1 MENDVKIQHRVI
13 DKIEEK
19 RQKGQIVHFLT
30 GSGIQDN
37 YFYNYLEG
45 VLNLADSLK
54 TYYLRKENEKNSEKY
69 DFLIHCSYAAEAVS
83 YYKKNLDGEIEQID
97 FKDLKAPKRRGGF
110 ANAKGNRTDN
120 KLQEEA
126 QKEAE
131 DATKGHD
138 VALVTGRIGELLKEG
153 KKIVL
158 LLEGLEWISK
168 MYDAQ
173 QDLRWIGILTK
184 WAKEN
189 NLLVVAT
196 INDFESIKKYGFE
209 QEETFIGNPSDLE
222 IRYTYLRYLLR
233 KTNDNYHLNLKVLQD
248 VTQALSG
255 GKKSLVDC
263 MRILSAVLAKNKV
276 SLELSDFDD
285 SISKN
290 IAEEVKWTDV
300 RLDSQTK
307 ASIKASVDK
316 FMKSPKEAR
325 KGLILTGP
333 PGTGKTMIVKAL
345 ANEGKRCYFMAP
357 TLGDLKGEYV
367 GQSSGK
373 IKRIFAEAR
382 ANQPT
387 ILFIDEADT
396 VFPSRNMGSQGDSFG
411 LDMVNQFLQEIDGA
425 TTGEQKIFT
434 IAATNRVD
442 VVDSAIRSRLSE
454 VITIGLP
461 DKEMR
466 RLIFED
472 NIRRLIFK
480 DKLEFSIK
488 GKCYEEYMLE
498 KSEKMS
504 GRDITNFVK
513 KLQENAKSIDLGKD
527 DASDYKLIAECF
539 GEKEQE
545 AFEEIQRTGLIE
557 CKAPGEIKNR
567 FSDVIGYDDIKTKI
581 KRKAEYISYNE
592 DEKLRFENFGLEIS
606 KGTLLYG
613 PPGNAKSMLAEA
625 VAGEFGF
632 YFFKVVSKNF
642 VSLYANDTIKK
653 LADIFSR
660 TIQFSKIMSEPK
672 GKGKGKGIVLFFDEF
687 DSLVGSLL
695 SQDIRGSL
703 LNFLSDQG
711 GLRNKDSKIL
721 FMAATNYYETIDEA
735 VKRKGRIDEHIFM
748 DNPTEENGKS
758 MLDNLFKKDKHI
770 KQPVANKVL
779 TGLYAKLLEISRR
792 QIKEAIKIYDN
803 TGDAGLKKVWEQKLA
818 NTRPSGSDLR
828 NAYQELKNIAYYMD
842 GKIEN
847 NQLIIDED
855 VLRAYSPETRNS

>member
-83 YYKKNLDGEIEQID
+83 YYKKNLDGEIDQID

-110 ANAKGNRTDN
+110 ANAKVNRTDN

-131 DATKGHD
+131 DVTKGHD

-196 INDFESIKKYGFE
+196 IKDFESIKKYGFE
-209 QEETFIGNPSDLE
+209 QEETFIGNPSELE

-233 KTNDNYHLNLKVLQD
+233 KTNNNYSLDLKVLQD
-248 VTQALSG
+248 VTQALSA

-276 SLELSDFDD
+276 SLVFEDFKD
-285 SISKN
+285 SINKN
-290 IAEEVKWTDV
+290 IPEEVKLADV
-300 RLDSQTK
+300 RLDSKTK
-307 ASIKASVDK
+307 ESIKASVDK
-316 FMKSPKEAR
+316 FMDSPKEAR
-325 KGLILTGP
+325 KGFILTGP

-345 ANEGKRCYFMAP
+345 ANEEKCYFMAP

-472 NIRRLIFK
+472 NLG
-480 DKLEFSIK
+480 FSIK

-498 KSEKMS
+498 KSEKMA

-513 KLQENAKSIDLGKD
+513 KLKEKAKLVSIELGKD
-527 DASDYKLIAECF
+527 DAIDNELIEECF
-539 GEKEQE
+539 GKKERE

-557 CKAPGEIKNR
+557 CKTPGEIRNR

-581 KRKAEYISYNE
+581 RRKAEYISYNE

-687 DSLVGSLL
+687 DSLAGSLL

-703 LNFLSDQG
+703 LDFLSDQG

-721 FMAATNYYETIDEA
+721 FMAATNYYKTIDEA

-748 DNPTEENGKS
+748 DNPTEENGKF
-758 MLDNLFKKDKHI
+758 MLDNLFKTDKHI

-779 TGLYAKLLEISRR
+779 TGLYAKLLDFSRR
-792 QIKEAIKIYDN
+792 QIKEAIKIYEN
-803 TGDAGLKKVWEQKLA
+803 TGDAGLRKVWEQKLA

-828 NAYQELKNIAYYMD
+828 NAYQELKNIAFYMD

>member
-83 YYKKNLDGEIEQID
+83 YYKKNLDGEIDQID

-196 INDFESIKKYGFE
+196 IKDFESIKKYGFE
-209 QEETFIGNPSDLE
+209 QEETFIGNPSALE

-233 KTNDNYHLNLKVLQD
+233 KTNDNYHLDLKVLQD
-248 VTQALSG
+248 VTQALSA

-276 SLELSDFDD
+276 SLVFEDFKD
-285 SISKN
+285 SINKN
-290 IAEEVKWTDV
+290 IPEEVKLSDV
-300 RLDSQTK
+300 RLDYKTK
-307 ASIKASVDK
+307 ESIKASVDK
-316 FMKSPKEAR
+316 LMDSPKEAR

-345 ANEGKRCYFMAP
+345 ANEEKCYFMAP
-357 TLGDLKGEYV
+357 TLGDLKGEYI

-472 NIRRLIFK
+472 NLG
-480 DKLEFSIK
+480 FSIK

-513 KLQENAKSIDLGKD
+513 KLKEKAKLVSIELGKD
-527 DASDYKLIAECF
+527 DAIDNELIAECF
-539 GEKEQE
+539 ENKERE

-557 CKAPGEIKNR
+557 CKTPGEIRNR

-660 TIQFSKIMSEPK
+660 TIQFSKIMSEA
-672 GKGKGKGIVLFFDEF
+672 GIVLFFDEF
-687 DSLVGSLL
+687 DSLAGSLL

-703 LNFLSDQG
+703 LDFLSDQG

-758 MLDNLFKKDKHI
+758 MLANLFKKDKHI

-803 TGDAGLKKVWEQKLA
+803 TGDAGLKKGWEQKLA

>member
-1 MENDVKIQHRVI
+1 MENDVKIQHRII

-83 YYKKNLDGEIEQID
+83 YYKKNRNGEIEQID
-97 FKDLKAPKRRGGF
+97 FKDLKAPKRGGAF
-110 ANAKGNRTDN
+110 ANAPKVNRTDN

-168 MYDAQ
+168 MYDAP
-173 QDLRWIGILTK
+173 QDLRWIGILMK

-209 QEETFIGNPSDLE
+209 QEETFIGNPSPSE

-233 KTNDNYHLNLKVLQD
+233 KTNDNYRLDLKVLQD

-263 MRILSAVLAKNKV
+263 MRILSAVLAKNKA
-276 SLELSDFDD
+276 SLKRKDFEN

-290 IAEEVKWTDV
+290 IPEEVKWEDV

-316 FMKSPKEAR
+316 FKDSPKEAR

-488 GKCYEEYMLE
+488 GKCYEEYKLE

-545 AFEEIQRTGLIE
+545 AFDEIQRTGLIE
-557 CKAPGEIKNR
+557 CKTPGEIKNR

-581 KRKAEYISYNE
+581 RRKAEYISYNE

-660 TIQFSKIMSEPK
+660 TIQFSKIMSEE
-672 GKGKGKGIVLFFDEF
+672 KGKGKGIVLFFDEF
-687 DSLVGSLL
+687 DSLAGSLL

-703 LNFLSDQG
+703 LDFLSDQG

-792 QIKEAIKIYDN
+792 QIKEAIKIYEN
-803 TGDAGLKKVWEQKLA
+803 TGDAGLRKVWEQNLA

-828 NAYQELKNIAYYMD
+828 NAYQEMKNIAYYMD

-855 VLRAYSPETRNS
+855 VLRAYSPEIRNS

>member
-83 YYKKNLDGEIEQID
+83 YYKKNLDGEIDQID

-110 ANAKGNRTDN
+110 ANAKVNRTDN

-126 QKEAE
+126 QKEVE

-184 WAKEN
+184 WAKEK

-196 INDFESIKKYGFE
+196 IKDFESIKKYGFE
-209 QEETFIGNPSDLE
+209 QEETFIGNPSELE

-233 KTNDNYHLNLKVLQD
+233 KTNNNYSLDLKVLQD
-248 VTQALSG
+248 VTQALSA

-276 SLELSDFDD
+276 SLVFEDFKD
-285 SISKN
+285 SINKN
-290 IAEEVKWTDV
+290 IPEEVKLADV
-300 RLDSQTK
+300 RLNSKTK
-307 ASIKASVDK
+307 ESIKASVDK
-316 FMKSPKEAR
+316 FMDSPKEAR
-325 KGLILTGP
+325 KGFILTGP

-345 ANEGKRCYFMAP
+345 ANEEKCYFMAP

-396 VFPSRNMGSQGDSFG
+396 VFPSRNMGSQGD
-411 LDMVNQFLQEIDGA
+411 IDGA

-472 NIRRLIFK
+472 NLG
-480 DKLEFSIK
+480 FSIK
-488 GKCYEEYMLE
+488 GKCYEEYMLD
-498 KSEKMS
+498 KSEKMA

-513 KLQENAKSIDLGKD
+513 KLKEKAKLVSIELGKD
-527 DASDYKLIAECF
+527 DAIDNELIAECF
-539 GEKEQE
+539 GKKERE

-557 CKAPGEIKNR
+557 CKTPGEIRNR

-581 KRKAEYISYNE
+581 RRKAEYISYNE

-625 VAGEFGF
+625 VA
-632 YFFKVVSKNF
+632 
-642 VSLYANDTIKK
+642 
-653 LADIFSR
+653 
-660 TIQFSKIMSEPK
+660 
-672 GKGKGKGIVLFFDEF
+672 
-687 DSLVGSLL
+687 
-695 SQDIRGSL
+695 
-703 LNFLSDQG
+703 
-711 GLRNKDSKIL
+711 
-721 FMAATNYYETIDEA
+721 
-735 VKRKGRIDEHIFM
+735 
-748 DNPTEENGKS
+748 
-758 MLDNLFKKDKHI
+758 
-770 KQPVANKVL
+770 
-779 TGLYAKLLEISRR
+779 
-792 QIKEAIKIYDN
+792 
-803 TGDAGLKKVWEQKLA
+803 
-818 NTRPSGSDLR
+818 
-828 NAYQELKNIAYYMD
+828 
-842 GKIEN
+842 
-847 NQLIIDED
+847 
-855 VLRAYSPETRNS
+855 

>member
-83 YYKKNLDGEIEQID
+83 YYKKNLDGEIDQID

-196 INDFESIKKYGFE
+196 IKDFESIKKYGFE
-209 QEETFIGNPSDLE
+209 QEETFIGNPSALE

-233 KTNDNYHLNLKVLQD
+233 KTNDNYHLDLKVLQD
-248 VTQALSG
+248 VTQALSA

-276 SLELSDFDD
+276 SLVFEDFKD

-290 IAEEVKWTDV
+290 IPEEVKLADV

-316 FMKSPKEAR
+316 FMDSPKEAR
-325 KGLILTGP
+325 KGFILTGP

-345 ANEGKRCYFMAP
+345 ANEEKCYFMAP

-625 VAGEFGF
+625 VAGEFDF

-660 TIQFSKIMSEPK
+660 TIQFSKIMSEA
-672 GKGKGKGIVLFFDEF
+672 KGIVLFFDEF
-687 DSLVGSLL
+687 DSLAGSLL

-703 LNFLSDQG
+703 LDFLSDQG

-721 FMAATNYYETIDEA
+721 FMAATNYYKTIDEA

-792 QIKEAIKIYDN
+792 QIKEAIKIYEN

-855 VLRAYSPETRNS
+855 VLRAYSPEIRNS

>member
-1 MENDVKIQHRVI
+1 MENDVKIQHRII

-83 YYKKNLDGEIEQID
+83 YYKKNQNGEIEKID

-110 ANAKGNRTDN
+110 ANAKGSGTNS

-138 VALVTGRIGELLKEG
+138 VALVTGKIGELLKEG

-209 QEETFIGNPSDLE
+209 QEETFIGNPSPSE

-233 KTNDNYHLNLKVLQD
+233 KTNDNYRLNLKVLQD
-248 VTQALSG
+248 VTQALSV

-263 MRILSAVLAKNKV
+263 MRILSAVLAKNKA
-276 SLELSDFDD
+276 SLVLEDFKN

-290 IAEEVKWTDV
+290 IAEEVKLADV

-316 FMKSPKEAR
+316 LKDSPKEAR

-345 ANEGKRCYFMAP
+345 ANEENCYFMAP

-425 TTGEQKIFT
+425 TTGEQQIFT

-472 NIRRLIFK
+472 NLG
-480 DKLEFSIK
+480 FSIK

-513 KLQENAKSIDLGKD
+513 KLKEKAKLVSIELGKD
-527 DASDYKLIAECF
+527 DAIDNELIADCF
-539 GEKEQE
+539 CKKERE

-557 CKAPGEIKNR
+557 CKTPGEIRNR

-581 KRKAEYISYNE
+581 RRKAEYISYNE

-660 TIQFSKIMSEPK
+660 TIQFSKITEA
-672 GKGKGKGIVLFFDEF
+672 KGIVLFFDEF
-687 DSLVGSLL
+687 DSLAGSLL

-703 LNFLSDQG
+703 LDFLSDQG

-721 FMAATNYYETIDEA
+721 FMAATNYYKTIDEA

-758 MLDNLFKKDKHI
+758 MLANLFKKDKHI

-792 QIKEAIKIYDN
+792 QIKEAIKIYEN

-828 NAYQELKNIAYYMD
+828 NAYQELKNIAFYMD

-855 VLRAYSPETRNS
+855 VLRAYSPEIRNKK

>member
-606 KGTLLYG
+606 NGTLLYG

-625 VAGEFGF
+625 VAGEFSF

-672 GKGKGKGIVLFFDEF
+672 GKGIVLFFDEF
-687 DSLVGSLL
+687 DSLAGSLL

-703 LNFLSDQG
+703 LDFLSDQG

-770 KQPVANKVL
+770 KQPVTNKVL

-792 QIKEAIKIYDN
+792 QIKEAIKIYEN
-803 TGDAGLKKVWEQKLA
+803 TGDAGLKKGREQKLA

>member
-1 MENDVKIQHRVI
+1 MDNDVKIQHRVI

-19 RQKGQIVHFLT
+19 RHKGQIVHFLT
-30 GSGIQDN
+30 GSGIRDN

-45 VLNLADSLK
+45 VCDLADSLK
-54 TYYLRKENEKNSEKY
+54 HYYLRKENENNNEKY

-83 YYKKNLDGEIEQID
+83 YYKKNENGRIDKID
-97 FKDLKAPKRRGGF
+97 FKDLKPPKRGGVF
-110 ANAKGNRTDN
+110 GRQQASRTNN
-120 KLQEEA
+120 KLREEA
-126 QKEAE
+126 QQEAE
-131 DATKGHD
+131 AATNGHD
-138 VALVTGRIGELLKEG
+138 VALITGRIGELLKEG
-153 KKIVL
+153 IKIVL

-189 NLLVVAT
+189 NLLVIAT
-196 INDFESIKKYGFE
+196 ISDFESIKKYGFE
-209 QEETFIGNPSDLE
+209 QEETFIGNPSAVE
-222 IRYTYLRYLLR
+222 IRYTYLRYILSQ
-233 KTNDNYHLNLKVLQD
+233 TNNNYRLDLKVLQE
-248 VTQALSG
+248 VTQALSV

-263 MRILSAVLAKNKV
+263 MRILSAVLAKNNT
-276 SLELSDFDD
+276 SLVLSDFDD

-290 IAEEVKWTDV
+290 IAEEVKFEDV
-300 RLDSQTK
+300 RLDSK
-307 ASIKASVDK
+307 IKEAIKASVDK
-316 FMKSPKEAR
+316 LRDSPKDAR

-345 ANEGKRCYFMAP
+345 ANEEKCYFMAP
-357 TLGDLKGEYV
+357 TLGDLKGEYI

-373 IKRIFAEAR
+373 IKRVFAEAR

-425 TTGEQKIFT
+425 TTGEQQIFT

-472 NIRRLIFK
+472 NLK
-480 DKLEFSIK
+480 FSIK
-488 GKCYEEYMLE
+488 GKCYEEYILE

-513 KLQENAKSIDLGKD
+513 KLKETAKLQSSELGKD
-527 DASDYKLIAECF
+527 SDKDDDLIKGCF
-539 GEKEQE
+539 GNKEKEALADIQRSGLIVCKSP
-545 AFEEIQRTGLIE
+545 EEIKISF
-557 CKAPGEIKNR
+557 K
-567 FSDVIGYDDIKTKI
+567 DVVGYDDIKTKI
-581 KRKAEYISYNE
+581 KRKADYVAYSE
-592 DEKLRFENFGLEIS
+592 DKKLEFENFGLEIS

-632 YFFKVVSKNF
+632 YFFKVISKNF
-642 VSLYANDTIKK
+642 ISLYPSDTIKK

-660 TIQFSKIMSEPK
+660 TSQFSKIMSEA
-672 GKGKGKGIVLFFDEF
+672 KGIVLFFDEF
-687 DSLVGSLL
+687 DSLAGSLL

-703 LNFLSDQG
+703 LDFLSDKD
-711 GLRNKDSKIL
+711 GLRNKNSKIL
-721 FMAATNYYETIDEA
+721 FMAATNYYESIDEA

-748 DNPTEENGKS
+748 DNPSEENGRF
-758 MLDNLFKKDKHI
+758 MLTKFFEEDKRI
-770 KQPVANKVL
+770 KQPVANVIL
-779 TGLYAKLLEISRR
+779 QGLYDKLLKSSQRR
-792 QIKEAIKIYDN
+792 LRELLQELNDDQMKSSQRKM
-803 TGDAGLKKVWEQKLA
+803 LEQKLA
-818 NTRPSGSDLR
+818 NIRPSGSDLR
-828 NAYQELKNIAYYMD
+828 NAFQEMKNIAYYMS
-842 GKIEN
+842 KIESN
-847 NQLIIDED
+847 KLIIDKA
-855 VLRAYSPETRNS
+855 VLDAYSPEMRNN

>member
-83 YYKKNLDGEIEQID
+83 YYKKNLDGEIDQID

-110 ANAKGNRTDN
+110 ANAKVNRTDN

-196 INDFESIKKYGFE
+196 IKDFESIKKYGFE
-209 QEETFIGNPSDLE
+209 QEETFIGNPSALE

-233 KTNDNYHLNLKVLQD
+233 KTNNNYSLDLKVLQD
-248 VTQALSG
+248 VTQALSA

-276 SLELSDFDD
+276 SLVFEDFKD
-285 SISKN
+285 SINKN
-290 IAEEVKWTDV
+290 IPEEVKLADV
-300 RLDSQTK
+300 RLDSKTK
-307 ASIKASVDK
+307 ESIKASVDK
-316 FMKSPKEAR
+316 FMDSPKEAR
-325 KGLILTGP
+325 KGFILTGP

-345 ANEGKRCYFMAP
+345 ANEEKCYFMAP

-472 NIRRLIFK
+472 NLG
-480 DKLEFSIK
+480 FSIK
-488 GKCYEEYMLE
+488 GKCYEEYMLD
-498 KSEKMS
+498 KSEKMA

-513 KLQENAKSIDLGKD
+513 KLKEKAKLVSIELGKD
-527 DASDYKLIAECF
+527 DAIDNELIAECF
-539 GEKEQE
+539 GKKERE

-557 CKAPGEIKNR
+557 CKTPGEIRNR

-581 KRKAEYISYNE
+581 RRKAEYISYNE

-687 DSLVGSLL
+687 DSLAGSLL

-703 LNFLSDQG
+703 LDFLSDQG

-721 FMAATNYYETIDEA
+721 FMAATNYYKTIDEA

-792 QIKEAIKIYDN
+792 QIKEAIKIYEN

-828 NAYQELKNIAYYMD
+828 NAYQELKNIAFYMD

>member
-83 YYKKNLDGEIEQID
+83 YYKKNRNGEIEQID
-97 FKDLKAPKRRGGF
+97 FKDLKAPKRGGALARGT
-110 ANAKGNRTDN
+110 KNRTDS

-138 VALVTGRIGELLKEG
+138 VALVTGRIGELLKDG
-153 KKIVL
+153 IKIVL

-173 QDLRWIGILTK
+173 RDLRWIGILTK

-189 NLLVVAT
+189 NLLVVTT

-209 QEETFIGNPSDLE
+209 QEETFIGNPSELE

-233 KTNDNYHLNLKVLQD
+233 KTNDNYHLDLKVLQD
-248 VTQALSG
+248 VTQALSV

-276 SLELSDFDD
+276 SLVLSDFDD

-290 IAEEVKWTDV
+290 IAEEVKLADV

-307 ASIKASVDK
+307 ASIKASIDK
-316 FMKSPKEAR
+316 FKDSPKEAR
-325 KGLILTGP
+325 KGFILTGA

-345 ANEGKRCYFMAP
+345 ANEEKCYFMAP

-472 NIRRLIFK
+472 NLG
-480 DKLEFSIK
+480 FSIK
-488 GKCYEEYMLE
+488 GKCYEEYMLD
-498 KSEKMS
+498 KSEKMA

-513 KLQENAKSIDLGKD
+513 KLKEKAKLVSIELGKD
-527 DASDYKLIAECF
+527 DAIDNELIAECF
-539 GEKEQE
+539 GKKERE

-557 CKAPGEIKNR
+557 CKTPGEIRNR

-581 KRKAEYISYNE
+581 RRKAEYISYNE

-660 TIQFSKIMSEPK
+660 TIQFSKIMSEA
-672 GKGKGKGIVLFFDEF
+672 KGIVLFFDEF
-687 DSLVGSLL
+687 DSLAGSLL

-703 LNFLSDQG
+703 LDFLSDQG

-758 MLDNLFKKDKHI
+758 MLTNLFKKDKHI

-792 QIKEAIKIYDN
+792 QIKEAIKIYEN

-828 NAYQELKNIAYYMD
+828 NAYQELKNIAFYMD

>member
-233 KTNDNYHLNLKVLQD
+233 KTNDNYHLSLKVLQD

-290 IAEEVKWTDV
+290 IPEEVKWTDV

-472 NIRRLIFK
+472 
-480 DKLEFSIK
+480 KLGFSIK

-504 GRDITNFVK
+504 GRDITNIVA
-513 KLQENAKSIDLGKD
+513 KLKENAEFGKK
-527 DASDYKLIAECF
+527 DAKDKELITECF
-539 GEKEQE
+539 GKKEQE

-557 CKAPGEIKNR
+557 CKTPGEIRNC

-581 KRKAEYISYNE
+581 GRKAEYISYNE

-660 TIQFSKIMSEPK
+660 TIQFSKIMSEA
-672 GKGKGKGIVLFFDEF
+672 GIVLFFDEF
-687 DSLVGSLL
+687 DSLAGSLL

-703 LNFLSDQG
+703 LDFLSDQG

-721 FMAATNYYETIDEA
+721 FMAATNYYKTIDEA

-792 QIKEAIKIYDN
+792 QIKEAIKIYEN
-803 TGDAGLKKVWEQKLA
+803 TGDAGLKKEWEQKLA

-828 NAYQELKNIAYYMD
+828 NAYQELKNIAFYMD

>member
-69 DFLIHCSYAAEAVS
+69 DFLIHCSYAAEDVS
-83 YYKKNLDGEIEQID
+83 YYKKNLDGEIDQIA

-189 NLLVVAT
+189 NLLVIAT
-196 INDFESIKKYGFE
+196 IKDFESIKKYGFE
-209 QEETFIGNPSDLE
+209 QEETFIGNPSALE

-233 KTNDNYHLNLKVLQD
+233 KTNDNYHLDLKVLHD
-248 VTQALSG
+248 VTQALSA

-263 MRILSAVLAKNKV
+263 MRILSAVLAKKGD
-276 SLELSDFDD
+276 SLKFKDFED

-290 IAEEVKWTDV
+290 IPEEVKLADV
-300 RLDSQTK
+300 RLDSKTK
-307 ASIKASVDK
+307 ESIKASVDK
-316 FMKSPKEAR
+316 FMESPKEAR
-325 KGLILTGP
+325 KGFILTGP

-345 ANEGKRCYFMAP
+345 ANEEKCYFMAP

-472 NIRRLIFK
+472 
-480 DKLEFSIK
+480 KLGFAIK

-513 KLQENAKSIDLGKD
+513 KLKENKSIELGKD
-527 DASDYKLIAECF
+527 DAIDNKLIEECF
-539 GEKEQE
+539 GKKERE

-567 FSDVIGYDDIKTKI
+567 FSDVIGYDNIKTKI
-581 KRKAEYISYNE
+581 RRKAEYISYNE

-660 TIQFSKIMSEPK
+660 TIQFSKIMSEA
-672 GKGKGKGIVLFFDEF
+672 KGIVLFFDEF
-687 DSLVGSLL
+687 DSLAGSLL

-703 LNFLSDQG
+703 LDFLSDQG

-735 VKRKGRIDEHIFM
+735 VKRKGRLDEHIFM

-758 MLDNLFKKDKHI
+758 MLANLFKKDKHI

-792 QIKEAIKIYDN
+792 QIKERIKIYEN
-803 TGDAGLKKVWEQKLA
+803 TGDAGLRKVWEQNLA

-828 NAYQELKNIAYYMD
+828 NAYQEMKNIAFYMD

-855 VLRAYSPETRNS
+855 VLQAYSPETRNS

>member
-83 YYKKNLDGEIEQID
+83 YYKKNLDGEIDQID

-110 ANAKGNRTDN
+110 ANAKVNRTDN

-126 QKEAE
+126 QKEVE

-184 WAKEN
+184 WAKEK

-196 INDFESIKKYGFE
+196 IKDFESIKKYGFE
-209 QEETFIGNPSDLE
+209 QEETFIGNPSELE

-233 KTNDNYHLNLKVLQD
+233 KTNNNYSLDLKVLQD
-248 VTQALSG
+248 VTQALSA

-276 SLELSDFDD
+276 SLVFEDFKD
-285 SISKN
+285 SINKN
-290 IAEEVKWTDV
+290 IPEEVKLADV
-300 RLDSQTK
+300 RLNSKTK
-307 ASIKASVDK
+307 ESIKASVDK
-316 FMKSPKEAR
+316 FMDSPKEAR
-325 KGLILTGP
+325 KGFILTGP

-345 ANEGKRCYFMAP
+345 ANEEKCYFMAP

-472 NIRRLIFK
+472 NLG
-480 DKLEFSIK
+480 FSIK
-488 GKCYEEYMLE
+488 GKCYEEYMLD
-498 KSEKMS
+498 KSEKMA

-513 KLQENAKSIDLGKD
+513 KLKEKAKLVSIELGKD
-527 DASDYKLIAECF
+527 DAIDNELIAECF
-539 GEKEQE
+539 CKKERE

-557 CKAPGEIKNR
+557 CKTPGEIRNR

-581 KRKAEYISYNE
+581 RRKAEYISYNE

-660 TIQFSKIMSEPK
+660 TIQFSKIMSEA
-672 GKGKGKGIVLFFDEF
+672 KGIVLFFDEF
-687 DSLVGSLL
+687 DSLAGSLL

-703 LNFLSDQG
+703 LDFLSDQG

-721 FMAATNYYETIDEA
+721 FMAATNYYKTIDEA

-758 MLDNLFKKDKHI
+758 MLANLFKKDKHI

-792 QIKEAIKIYDN
+792 QIKEAIKIYEN
-803 TGDAGLKKVWEQKLA
+803 TGDAGLKKVWEQNLA

-828 NAYQELKNIAYYMD
+828 NAYQEMKNIAFYMD

>member
-83 YYKKNLDGEIEQID
+83 YYKKNLDGEIDQID

-110 ANAKGNRTDN
+110 ANAKVNRTDN

-131 DATKGHD
+131 DVTKGHD

-196 INDFESIKKYGFE
+196 IKDFESIKKYGFE
-209 QEETFIGNPSDLE
+209 QEETFIGNPSELE

-233 KTNDNYHLNLKVLQD
+233 KTNNNYSLDLKVLQD
-248 VTQALSG
+248 VTQALSA

-276 SLELSDFDD
+276 SLVFEDFKD
-285 SISKN
+285 SINKN
-290 IAEEVKWTDV
+290 IPEEVKLADV
-300 RLDSQTK
+300 RLDSKTK
-307 ASIKASVDK
+307 ESIKASVDK
-316 FMKSPKEAR
+316 FMDSPKEAR
-325 KGLILTGP
+325 KGFILTGP

-345 ANEGKRCYFMAP
+345 ANEEKCYFMAP

-472 NIRRLIFK
+472 NLG
-480 DKLEFSIK
+480 FSIK
-488 GKCYEEYMLE
+488 GKCYEESMLE
-498 KSEKMS
+498 KSEKMA

-513 KLQENAKSIDLGKD
+513 KLKEKAKLVSIELGKD
-527 DASDYKLIAECF
+527 DAIDNKLIEECF
-539 GEKEQE
+539 GKKERE

-557 CKAPGEIKNR
+557 CKTPGEIRNR

-581 KRKAEYISYNE
+581 RRKAEYISYNE

-687 DSLVGSLL
+687 DSLAGSLL

-703 LNFLSDQG
+703 LDFLSDQG

-748 DNPTEENGKS
+748 DNPTEENGKF
-758 MLDNLFKKDKHI
+758 MLDNLFKTDKHI

-779 TGLYAKLLEISRR
+779 TGLYAKLLDFSRR
-792 QIKEAIKIYDN
+792 QIKEAIKIYEN
-803 TGDAGLKKVWEQKLA
+803 TGDAGLRKVWEQKLA

-828 NAYQELKNIAYYMD
+828 NAYQELKNIAFYMD

>member
-1 MENDVKIQHRVI
+1 MENDVKIQHRII

-83 YYKKNLDGEIEQID
+83 YYKKNRNGEIEQID
-97 FKDLKAPKRRGGF
+97 FKDLKASKRGGAF
-110 ANAKGNRTDN
+110 ARGTQNRTDS

-138 VALVTGRIGELLKEG
+138 VALVTGRISELLKEG

-196 INDFESIKKYGFE
+196 IKDFESIKKYGFE
-209 QEETFIGNPSDLE
+209 QEETFIGNPSALE

-233 KTNDNYHLNLKVLQD
+233 KTNDNYHLDLKVLQD
-248 VTQALSG
+248 VTQALSA

-263 MRILSAVLAKNKV
+263 MRILSAVLAKNKA
-276 SLELSDFDD
+276 SLKWEDFDN

-290 IAEEVKWTDV
+290 IPEEVKLADV
-300 RLDSQTK
+300 RLDYKTK

-316 FMKSPKEAR
+316 LMDSPKEAR

-345 ANEGKRCYFMAP
+345 ANEEKCYFMAP
-357 TLGDLKGEYV
+357 TLGDLKGEYI

-472 NIRRLIFK
+472 NLG
-480 DKLEFSIK
+480 FSIK

-513 KLQENAKSIDLGKD
+513 KLKEKAKLVSIELGKD
-527 DASDYKLIAECF
+527 DAIDNELIAECF
-539 GEKEQE
+539 GNKERE

-557 CKAPGEIKNR
+557 CKTPGEIRNR

-660 TIQFSKIMSEPK
+660 TIQFSKIMSEA
-672 GKGKGKGIVLFFDEF
+672 GIVLFFDEF
-687 DSLVGSLL
+687 DSLAGSLL

-703 LNFLSDQG
+703 LDFLSDQG

-721 FMAATNYYETIDEA
+721 FMAATNYYKTIDEA

-792 QIKEAIKIYDN
+792 QIKEAIKIYEN
-803 TGDAGLKKVWEQKLA
+803 TGDAGLKKVREQKLA

-828 NAYQELKNIAYYMD
+828 NAYQEMKNIAYYMD
-842 GKIEN
+842 GKREP

-855 VLRAYSPETRNS
+855 VLRAYSPEIRNS

>member
-54 TYYLRKENEKNSEKY
+54 TYYLRKENETNSEKY

-83 YYKKNLDGEIEQID
+83 YYKKNRNGEIDQID

-110 ANAKGNRTDN
+110 ANAKVNRTDN

-196 INDFESIKKYGFE
+196 IKDFESIKKYGFE
-209 QEETFIGNPSDLE
+209 QEETFIGNPSALE

-233 KTNDNYHLNLKVLQD
+233 KTNDNYHLDLKVLQD
-248 VTQALSG
+248 VTQALSA

-276 SLELSDFDD
+276 SLVFEDFKD
-285 SISKN
+285 SINKN
-290 IAEEVKWTDV
+290 IPEEVKLADV

-316 FMKSPKEAR
+316 FMDSPKEAR
-325 KGLILTGP
+325 KGFILTGP

-345 ANEGKRCYFMAP
+345 ANEEKCYFMAP
-357 TLGDLKGEYV
+357 TLGDLKGEYI

-472 NIRRLIFK
+472 NLG
-480 DKLEFSIK
+480 FSIK

-498 KSEKMS
+498 KSEKMA

-513 KLQENAKSIDLGKD
+513 KLKEKAKLVSIELGKD
-527 DASDYKLIAECF
+527 DAIDNELIAECF
-539 GEKEQE
+539 GKKERE

-557 CKAPGEIKNR
+557 CKTPGEIKNR

-581 KRKAEYISYNE
+581 RRKAEYISYNE

-672 GKGKGKGIVLFFDEF
+672 GKGKGIVLFFDEF
-687 DSLVGSLL
+687 DSLAGSLL

-703 LNFLSDQG
+703 LDFLSDQG

-792 QIKEAIKIYDN
+792 QIKEKIKIYEN
-803 TGDAGLKKVWEQKLA
+803 TGDAGLRKGWEQILA

-855 VLRAYSPETRNS
+855 VLRAYSPEIRNS

>member
-83 YYKKNLDGEIEQID
+83 YYKKNLDGEIDQID

-196 INDFESIKKYGFE
+196 IKDFESIKKYGFE

-233 KTNDNYHLNLKVLQD
+233 KTNDNYRLNLKVLQD

-263 MRILSAVLAKNKV
+263 MRILSAVLAKNKG
-276 SLELSDFDD
+276 SLVFEDFKD

-290 IAEEVKWTDV
+290 IPEEVKWTDV

-307 ASIKASVDK
+307 ASIKASFDK

-357 TLGDLKGEYV
+357 TLGALKGEYV

-396 VFPSRNMGSQGDSFG
+396 VFPSRNMGNQGDSFG

-472 NIRRLIFK
+472 
-480 DKLEFSIK
+480 KLGFSIK

-504 GRDITNFVK
+504 GRDITNLVA
-513 KLQENAKSIDLGKD
+513 KLKENAELGKD
-527 DASDYKLIAECF
+527 DAIDNKLIKDCF
-539 GEKEQE
+539 SKKERE

-557 CKAPGEIKNR
+557 CKTPGEIR
-567 FSDVIGYDDIKTKI
+567 ICFSDVIGYDDIKTKI
-581 KRKAEYISYNE
+581 SRKAEYISYNE

-672 GKGKGKGIVLFFDEF
+672 GKGKGIVLFFDEF
-687 DSLVGSLL
+687 DSLAGSLL

-703 LNFLSDQG
+703 LDFLSDQG

-748 DNPTEENGKS
+748 DNPTEENGKF
-758 MLDNLFKKDKHI
+758 MLDNLFKTDKHI

-792 QIKEAIKIYDN
+792 QIKEAIKIYEN

-818 NTRPSGSDLR
+818 RPSGSDLR
-828 NAYQELKNIAYYMD
+828 NAYQELKNIAFYMD

>member
-83 YYKKNLDGEIEQID
+83 YYKKNLDGEIDQID

-196 INDFESIKKYGFE
+196 IKDFESIKKYGFE
-209 QEETFIGNPSDLE
+209 QEETFIGNPSALE

-233 KTNDNYHLNLKVLQD
+233 KTNDNYHLDLKVLQD
-248 VTQALSG
+248 VTQALSA

-276 SLELSDFDD
+276 SLVFEDFKD
-285 SISKN
+285 SINKN
-290 IAEEVKWTDV
+290 IPEEVKLSDV
-300 RLDSQTK
+300 RLDYKTK
-307 ASIKASVDK
+307 ESIKASVDK
-316 FMKSPKEAR
+316 LMDSPKEAR

-345 ANEGKRCYFMAP
+345 ANEEKCYFMAP
-357 TLGDLKGEYV
+357 TLGDLKGEYI

-472 NIRRLIFK
+472 NLG
-480 DKLEFSIK
+480 FSIK

-513 KLQENAKSIDLGKD
+513 KLKEKAKLVSIELGKD
-527 DASDYKLIAECF
+527 DAIDNELIAECF
-539 GEKEQE
+539 GNKERE

-557 CKAPGEIKNR
+557 CKTPGEIRNR

-660 TIQFSKIMSEPK
+660 TIQFSKIMSEA
-672 GKGKGKGIVLFFDEF
+672 GIVLFFDEF
-687 DSLVGSLL
+687 DSLAGSWL

-703 LNFLSDQG
+703 LDFLSDQG

-792 QIKEAIKIYDN
+792 QIKEAIKIYEN
-803 TGDAGLKKVWEQKLA
+803 TGYAGLKKVREQKLA

-828 NAYQELKNIAYYMD
+828 NAYQELKNIAFYMD

>member
-83 YYKKNLDGEIEQID
+83 YYKKNRNGEIAQID
-97 FKDLKAPKRRGGF
+97 FKDLKAPKRGGAF
-110 ANAKGNRTDN
+110 ARETQNRTDS

-196 INDFESIKKYGFE
+196 IKDFESIKKYGFE
-209 QEETFIGNPSDLE
+209 QEETFIGNPSALE

-233 KTNDNYHLNLKVLQD
+233 KTNDNYYLDLKVLQD
-248 VTQALSG
+248 VTQALSA

-276 SLELSDFDD
+276 SLVFEDFKD
-285 SISKN
+285 SINKN
-290 IAEEVKWTDV
+290 IPEEVKLSDV
-300 RLDSQTK
+300 RLDYKTK

-316 FMKSPKEAR
+316 LMDSPKEAR

-345 ANEGKRCYFMAP
+345 ANEEKCYFMAP
-357 TLGDLKGEYV
+357 TLGDLKGEYI

-472 NIRRLIFK
+472 NLG
-480 DKLEFSIK
+480 FSIK
-488 GKCYEEYMLE
+488 GKCYEEHMLE
-498 KSEKMS
+498 KSEKMA

-513 KLQENAKSIDLGKD
+513 KLKEKAKLVSIELGKD
-527 DASDYKLIAECF
+527 DAIDNELIAECF
-539 GEKEQE
+539 GNKERE

-557 CKAPGEIKNR
+557 CKTPGEIRNR

-660 TIQFSKIMSEPK
+660 TIQFSKIMSEA
-672 GKGKGKGIVLFFDEF
+672 KGKGKGIVLFFDEF
-687 DSLVGSLL
+687 DSLAGSLL

-703 LNFLSDQG
+703 LDFLSDQG

-792 QIKEAIKIYDN
+792 QIKEAIKIYEN
-803 TGDAGLKKVWEQKLA
+803 TGDAGLKKGWEQKLA

-828 NAYQELKNIAYYMD
+828 NAYQEMKNIAYYMD
-842 GKIEN
+842 GKREP

-855 VLRAYSPETRNS
+855 VLRAYSPEIRNS

>member
-233 KTNDNYHLNLKVLQD
+233 KTNDNYHLSLKVLQD

-290 IAEEVKWTDV
+290 IPEEVKWTDV

-472 NIRRLIFK
+472 
-480 DKLEFSIK
+480 KLGFSIK

-504 GRDITNFVK
+504 GRDITNIVA
-513 KLQENAKSIDLGKD
+513 KLKENAEFGKK
-527 DASDYKLIAECF
+527 DAKDKELITECF
-539 GEKEQE
+539 GKKEQE

-557 CKAPGEIKNR
+557 CKTPGEIRNC

-581 KRKAEYISYNE
+581 GRKAEYISYNE

-660 TIQFSKIMSEPK
+660 TIQFSKIMSEA
-672 GKGKGKGIVLFFDEF
+672 GIVLFFDEF
-687 DSLVGSLL
+687 DSLAGSLL

-703 LNFLSDQG
+703 LDFLSDQG

-721 FMAATNYYETIDEA
+721 FMAATNYYKTIDEA

-792 QIKEAIKIYDN
+792 QIKEAIKIYEN

-828 NAYQELKNIAYYMD
+828 NAYQELKNIAFYMD

>member
-83 YYKKNLDGEIEQID
+83 YYKKNLDGEIDQID

-110 ANAKGNRTDN
+110 ANAKVNRTDN

-196 INDFESIKKYGFE
+196 IKDFESIKKYGFE
-209 QEETFIGNPSDLE
+209 QEETFIGNPSALE

-233 KTNDNYHLNLKVLQD
+233 KTNDNYHLDLKVLQD
-248 VTQALSG
+248 VTQALSA

-276 SLELSDFDD
+276 SLVFEDFKD
-285 SISKN
+285 SINKN
-290 IAEEVKWTDV
+290 IPEEVKLADV

-316 FMKSPKEAR
+316 FMDSPKEAR
-325 KGLILTGP
+325 KGFILTGP

-345 ANEGKRCYFMAP
+345 ANEEKCYFMAP

-411 LDMVNQFLQEIDGA
+411 LDMVNQFLQEIDVA

-472 NIRRLIFK
+472 NLG
-480 DKLEFSIK
+480 FSIK

-498 KSEKMS
+498 KSEKMA

-513 KLQENAKSIDLGKD
+513 KLKEKAKLVSIELGKD
-527 DASDYKLIAECF
+527 DAIDNELIAECF
-539 GEKEQE
+539 GKKERE

-557 CKAPGEIKNR
+557 CKTPGEIRNR

-581 KRKAEYISYNE
+581 RRKAEYISYNE

-687 DSLVGSLL
+687 DSLAGSLL

-703 LNFLSDQG
+703 LDFLSDQG

-803 TGDAGLKKVWEQKLA
+803 TGDAGLKKGWEQKLA

>member
-83 YYKKNLDGEIEQID
+83 YYKKNLDGEIDQID

-110 ANAKGNRTDN
+110 ANAKVNRTDN

-184 WAKEN
+184 WAKEK

-196 INDFESIKKYGFE
+196 IKDFESIKKYGFE
-209 QEETFIGNPSDLE
+209 QEETFIGNPSELE

-233 KTNDNYHLNLKVLQD
+233 KTNNNYSLDLKVLQD
-248 VTQALSG
+248 VTQALSA

-276 SLELSDFDD
+276 SLVFEDFKD
-285 SISKN
+285 SINKN
-290 IAEEVKWTDV
+290 IPEEVKLEDV
-300 RLDSQTK
+300 RLNSKTK
-307 ASIKASVDK
+307 ESIKASVDK
-316 FMKSPKEAR
+316 FMDSPKEAR
-325 KGLILTGP
+325 KGFILTGP

-345 ANEGKRCYFMAP
+345 ANEEKCYFMAP

-472 NIRRLIFK
+472 NLG
-480 DKLEFSIK
+480 FSIK
-488 GKCYEEYMLE
+488 GKCYEEYMLD
-498 KSEKMS
+498 KSEKMA

-513 KLQENAKSIDLGKD
+513 KLKEKAKLVSIELGKD
-527 DASDYKLIAECF
+527 DAIDNELIAECF
-539 GEKEQE
+539 GKKERE

-557 CKAPGEIKNR
+557 CKTPGEIRNR

-581 KRKAEYISYNE
+581 RRKAEYISYNE

-660 TIQFSKIMSEPK
+660 TIQFSKIMSEA
-672 GKGKGKGIVLFFDEF
+672 KGIVLFFDEF
-687 DSLVGSLL
+687 DSLAGSLL

-703 LNFLSDQG
+703 LDFLSDQG

-721 FMAATNYYETIDEA
+721 FMSATNYYETIDEA

-758 MLDNLFKKDKHI
+758 MLTNLFKKDKHI

-792 QIKEAIKIYDN
+792 QIKEAIKIYEN

-828 NAYQELKNIAYYMD
+828 NAYQELKNIAFYMD

>member
-83 YYKKNLDGEIEQID
+83 YYKKNLDGEIDQID

-110 ANAKGNRTDN
+110 ANAKVNRTDN

-196 INDFESIKKYGFE
+196 IKDFESIKKYGFE
-209 QEETFIGNPSDLE
+209 QEETFIGNPSALE

-233 KTNDNYHLNLKVLQD
+233 KTNNNYSLDLKVLQD
-248 VTQALSG
+248 VTQALSA

-276 SLELSDFDD
+276 SLVFEDFKD
-285 SISKN
+285 SINKN
-290 IAEEVKWTDV
+290 IPEEVKLADV
-300 RLDSQTK
+300 RLDSKTK
-307 ASIKASVDK
+307 ESIKASVDK
-316 FMKSPKEAR
+316 FMDSPKEAR
-325 KGLILTGP
+325 KGFILTGP

-345 ANEGKRCYFMAP
+345 ANEEKCYFMAP

-472 NIRRLIFK
+472 
-480 DKLEFSIK
+480 KLGFSIK

-504 GRDITNFVK
+504 GRDITNLVA
-513 KLQENAKSIDLGKD
+513 KLKENAELGKD
-527 DASDYKLIAECF
+527 DAIDNKLIKECF
-539 GEKEQE
+539 GKKERE

-557 CKAPGEIKNR
+557 CKTPGEIR
-567 FSDVIGYDDIKTKI
+567 ICFSDVIGYDDIKTKI

-660 TIQFSKIMSEPK
+660 TIQFSKIMSEA
-672 GKGKGKGIVLFFDEF
+672 KGIVLFFDEF
-687 DSLVGSLL
+687 DSLAGSLL

-703 LNFLSDQG
+703 LDFLSDQG
-711 GLRNKDSKIL
+711 GLRNKNSKIL
-721 FMAATNYYETIDEA
+721 FMAATNYYKTIDEA

-842 GKIEN
+842 GKREP

-855 VLRAYSPETRNS
+855 VLRAYSPEIRNS

>member
-97 FKDLKAPKRRGGF
+97 FKDLKAPKRGGAFARGT
-110 ANAKGNRTDN
+110 KNRTDS

-173 QDLRWIGILTK
+173 QDLRWIGILMK

-209 QEETFIGNPSDLE
+209 QEETFIGNPSPSE

-233 KTNDNYHLNLKVLQD
+233 KTNDNYRLDLKVLQD

-263 MRILSAVLAKNKV
+263 MRILSAVLAKNKA
-276 SLELSDFDD
+276 SLKWEDFEN

-290 IAEEVKWTDV
+290 IPEEVKWEDV

-316 FMKSPKEAR
+316 FKDSPKEAR

-396 VFPSRNMGSQGDSFG
+396 VFPSRNIGSQGDSFG

-625 VAGEFGF
+625 VAGEFDF

-660 TIQFSKIMSEPK
+660 TIQFSKIISEPK

-687 DSLVGSLL
+687 DSLAGSLL
-695 SQDIRGSL
+695 S
-703 LNFLSDQG
+703 
-711 GLRNKDSKIL
+711 
-721 FMAATNYYETIDEA
+721 
-735 VKRKGRIDEHIFM
+735 
-748 DNPTEENGKS
+748 
-758 MLDNLFKKDKHI
+758 
-770 KQPVANKVL
+770 
-779 TGLYAKLLEISRR
+779 
-792 QIKEAIKIYDN
+792 
-803 TGDAGLKKVWEQKLA
+803 
-818 NTRPSGSDLR
+818 
-828 NAYQELKNIAYYMD
+828 
-842 GKIEN
+842 
-847 NQLIIDED
+847 
-855 VLRAYSPETRNS
+855 

>member
-83 YYKKNLDGEIEQID
+83 YYKKNLDGEIDQID

-196 INDFESIKKYGFE
+196 IKDFESIKKYGFE
-209 QEETFIGNPSDLE
+209 QEETFIGNPSALE

-233 KTNDNYHLNLKVLQD
+233 KTNDNYHLDLKVLQD
-248 VTQALSG
+248 VTQALSA

-276 SLELSDFDD
+276 SLVFEDFKD

-290 IAEEVKWTDV
+290 IPEEVKLADV

-316 FMKSPKEAR
+316 FMDSPKEAR
-325 KGLILTGP
+325 KGFILTGP

-345 ANEGKRCYFMAP
+345 ANEEKCYFMAP

-373 IKRIFAEAR
+373 IKRIFAR

-472 NIRRLIFK
+472 NLG
-480 DKLEFSIK
+480 FSIK

-498 KSEKMS
+498 KSEKMA

-513 KLQENAKSIDLGKD
+513 KLKEKANLVSIELGKD
-527 DASDYKLIAECF
+527 DAIDNELIAECF
-539 GEKEQE
+539 GKKERE

-557 CKAPGEIKNR
+557 CKTPGEIKNL

-581 KRKAEYISYNE
+581 RRKAEYISYNE

-606 KGTLLYG
+606 KGTLV
-613 PPGNAKSMLAEA
+613 ML
-625 VAGEFGF
+625 
-632 YFFKVVSKNF
+632 KVCWQKRLQEN
-642 VSLYANDTIKK
+642 
-653 LADIFSR
+653 
-660 TIQFSKIMSEPK
+660 
-672 GKGKGKGIVLFFDEF
+672 
-687 DSLVGSLL
+687 LVFT
-695 SQDIRGSL
+695 
-703 LNFLSDQG
+703 FL
-711 GLRNKDSKIL
+711 R
-721 FMAATNYYETIDEA
+721 
-735 VKRKGRIDEHIFM
+735 
-748 DNPTEENGKS
+748 
-758 MLDNLFKKDKHI
+758 
-770 KQPVANKVL
+770 
-779 TGLYAKLLEISRR
+779 
-792 QIKEAIKIYDN
+792 
-803 TGDAGLKKVWEQKLA
+803 
-818 NTRPSGSDLR
+818 
-828 NAYQELKNIAYYMD
+828 
-842 GKIEN
+842 
-847 NQLIIDED
+847 
-855 VLRAYSPETRNS
+855 

>member
-567 FSDVIGYDDIKTKI
+567 FLDVIGYDDIKTKI

-672 GKGKGKGIVLFFDEF
+672 GKGKGIVLFFDEF
-687 DSLVGSLL
+687 DSLAGSLL

-703 LNFLSDQG
+703 LDFLSDQG

>member
-625 VAGEFGF
+625 VAGEFSF

-687 DSLVGSLL
+687 DSLAGSLL

-703 LNFLSDQG
+703 LDFLSDQG

-792 QIKEAIKIYDN
+792 QIKEAIKIYEN
-803 TGDAGLKKVWEQKLA
+803 TGDAGLKKVREQKLA

-828 NAYQELKNIAYYMD
+828 NAYQELKNIAFYMD

>member
-54 TYYLRKENEKNSEKY
+54 TYYLRKENETNSEKY

-83 YYKKNLDGEIEQID
+83 YYKKNRNGEIDQID

-110 ANAKGNRTDN
+110 ANAKVNRTDN

-196 INDFESIKKYGFE
+196 IKDFESIKKYGFE
-209 QEETFIGNPSDLE
+209 QEETFIGNPSALE

-233 KTNDNYHLNLKVLQD
+233 KTNDNYHLDLKVLQD
-248 VTQALSG
+248 VTQALSA

-276 SLELSDFDD
+276 SLVFEDFKD
-285 SISKN
+285 SINKN
-290 IAEEVKWTDV
+290 IPEEVKLADV

-316 FMKSPKEAR
+316 FMDSPKEAR
-325 KGLILTGP
+325 KGFILTGP

-345 ANEGKRCYFMAP
+345 ANEEKCYFMAP
-357 TLGDLKGEYV
+357 TLGDLKGEYI

-472 NIRRLIFK
+472 NLG
-480 DKLEFSIK
+480 FSIK

-498 KSEKMS
+498 KSEKMA

-513 KLQENAKSIDLGKD
+513 KLKEKAKLVSIELGKD
-527 DASDYKLIAECF
+527 DAIDNELIAECF
-539 GEKEQE
+539 GKKERE

-557 CKAPGEIKNR
+557 CKTPGEIKNR
-567 FSDVIGYDDIKTKI
+567 FLDVIGYDDIKTKI

-672 GKGKGKGIVLFFDEF
+672 GKGKGIVLFFDEF
-687 DSLVGSLL
+687 DSLAGSLL

-703 LNFLSDQG
+703 LDFLSDQG

>member
-69 DFLIHCSYAAEAVS
+69 DFLIHCSYVAEAVS
-83 YYKKNLDGEIEQID
+83 YYKKNLDGEIDQID

-110 ANAKGNRTDN
+110 ANAKVNRTDN

-196 INDFESIKKYGFE
+196 IKDFESIKKYGFE
-209 QEETFIGNPSDLE
+209 QEETFIGNPSALE

-233 KTNDNYHLNLKVLQD
+233 KTNNNYSLDLKVLQD
-248 VTQALSG
+248 VTQALSA

-276 SLELSDFDD
+276 SLVFEDFKD
-285 SISKN
+285 SINKN
-290 IAEEVKWTDV
+290 IPEEVKLADV
-300 RLDSQTK
+300 RLDSKTK
-307 ASIKASVDK
+307 ESIKASVDK
-316 FMKSPKEAR
+316 FMDSPKEAR
-325 KGLILTGP
+325 KGFILTGP

-345 ANEGKRCYFMAP
+345 ANEEKCYFMAP

-472 NIRRLIFK
+472 NLG
-480 DKLEFSIK
+480 FSIK
-488 GKCYEEYMLE
+488 GKCYEEYMLD
-498 KSEKMS
+498 KSEKMA

-513 KLQENAKSIDLGKD
+513 KLKEKAKLVSIELGKD
-527 DASDYKLIAECF
+527 DAIDNELIAECF
-539 GEKEQE
+539 GKKERE

-557 CKAPGEIKNR
+557 CKTPGEIRNR

-581 KRKAEYISYNE
+581 RRKAEYISYNE

-687 DSLVGSLL
+687 DSLAGSLL

-703 LNFLSDQG
+703 LDFLSDQG

-721 FMAATNYYETIDEA
+721 FMAATNYYKTIDEA

-792 QIKEAIKIYDN
+792 QIKEAIKIYEN

-828 NAYQELKNIAYYMD
+828 NAYQELKNIAFYMD

>member
-83 YYKKNLDGEIEQID
+83 YYKKNLDGEIDQID

-110 ANAKGNRTDN
+110 ANAKVNRTDN

-196 INDFESIKKYGFE
+196 IKDFESIKKYGFE

-233 KTNDNYHLNLKVLQD
+233 KTNDNYRLNLKVLQD

-263 MRILSAVLAKNKV
+263 MRILSAVLAKNKG
-276 SLELSDFDD
+276 SLVFDDFKD

-290 IAEEVKWTDV
+290 IPEEVKWTDV

-307 ASIKASVDK
+307 ASIKASFDK

-472 NIRRLIFK
+472 NLG
-480 DKLEFSIK
+480 FSIK

-504 GRDITNFVK
+504 GRDITNLVA
-513 KLQENAKSIDLGKD
+513 KLKENADLGKD
-527 DASDYKLIAECF
+527 DAIDNKLIKECF
-539 GEKEQE
+539 GKKERE

-557 CKAPGEIKNR
+557 CKTPGEIR
-567 FSDVIGYDDIKTKI
+567 ICFSDVIGYDDIKTKI
-581 KRKAEYISYNE
+581 SRKAEYISYNE

-625 VAGEFGF
+625 VAGEFSF

-672 GKGKGKGIVLFFDEF
+672 GKGIVLFFDEF
-687 DSLVGSLL
+687 DSLAGSLL

-703 LNFLSDQG
+703 LDFLSDQG

-758 MLDNLFKKDKHI
+758 MLANLFEKDKHI

-792 QIKEAIKIYDN
+792 QIKEAIKIYEN
-803 TGDAGLKKVWEQKLA
+803 TGDAGLRKEWEQKLA

-842 GKIEN
+842 GKREP

-855 VLRAYSPETRNS
+855 VLRAYSPEIRNS

>member
-83 YYKKNLDGEIEQID
+83 YYKKNRNGEIEQID

-110 ANAKGNRTDN
+110 ANAPKVNRTDN

-196 INDFESIKKYGFE
+196 IKDFESIKKYGFE
-209 QEETFIGNPSDLE
+209 QEETFIGNPSALE

-233 KTNDNYHLNLKVLQD
+233 KTNDNYHLDLKVLQD
-248 VTQALSG
+248 VTQALSA

-276 SLELSDFDD
+276 SLVFEDFKD
-285 SISKN
+285 SINKN
-290 IAEEVKWTDV
+290 IPEEVKLADV
-300 RLDSQTK
+300 RLDSKTK
-307 ASIKASVDK
+307 ESIKASVDK
-316 FMKSPKEAR
+316 FMDSPKEAR
-325 KGLILTGP
+325 KGFILTGP

-345 ANEGKRCYFMAP
+345 ANEEKCYFMAP

-472 NIRRLIFK
+472 NLG
-480 DKLEFSIK
+480 FSIK
-488 GKCYEEYMLE
+488 GKCYEEYMLD
-498 KSEKMS
+498 KSEKMA

-513 KLQENAKSIDLGKD
+513 KLKEKAKLVSIELGKD
-527 DASDYKLIAECF
+527 DAIDNELIAECF
-539 GEKEQE
+539 GKKERE

-557 CKAPGEIKNR
+557 CKTPGEIRNR

-581 KRKAEYISYNE
+581 RRKAEYISYNE

-687 DSLVGSLL
+687 DSLAGSLL

-703 LNFLSDQG
+703 LDFLSDQG

-721 FMAATNYYETIDEA
+721 FMAATNYYKTIDEA

-792 QIKEAIKIYDN
+792 QIKEAIKIYEN

-828 NAYQELKNIAYYMD
+828 NAYQELKNIAFYMD

>member
-83 YYKKNLDGEIEQID
+83 YYKKNLDGEIDQID

-110 ANAKGNRTDN
+110 ANAKVNRTDN

-126 QKEAE
+126 QKEVE

-184 WAKEN
+184 WAKEK

-196 INDFESIKKYGFE
+196 IKDFESIKKYGFE
-209 QEETFIGNPSDLE
+209 QEETFIGNPSELE

-233 KTNDNYHLNLKVLQD
+233 KTNNNYSLDLKVLQD
-248 VTQALSG
+248 VTQALSA

-276 SLELSDFDD
+276 SLVFEDFKD
-285 SISKN
+285 SINKN
-290 IAEEVKWTDV
+290 IPEEVKLADV
-300 RLDSQTK
+300 RLNSKTK
-307 ASIKASVDK
+307 ESIKASVDK
-316 FMKSPKEAR
+316 FMDSPKEAR
-325 KGLILTGP
+325 KGFILTGP

-345 ANEGKRCYFMAP
+345 ANEEKCYFMAP

-472 NIRRLIFK
+472 NLG
-480 DKLEFSIK
+480 FSIK
-488 GKCYEEYMLE
+488 GKCYEEYMLD
-498 KSEKMS
+498 KSEKMA

-513 KLQENAKSIDLGKD
+513 KLKEKAKLVSIELGKD
-527 DASDYKLIAECF
+527 DAIDNELIA
-539 GEKEQE
+539 
-545 AFEEIQRTGLIE
+545 
-557 CKAPGEIKNR
+557 
-567 FSDVIGYDDIKTKI
+567 
-581 KRKAEYISYNE
+581 
-592 DEKLRFENFGLEIS
+592 
-606 KGTLLYG
+606 
-613 PPGNAKSMLAEA
+613 
-625 VAGEFGF
+625 
-632 YFFKVVSKNF
+632 
-642 VSLYANDTIKK
+642 
-653 LADIFSR
+653 
-660 TIQFSKIMSEPK
+660 
-672 GKGKGKGIVLFFDEF
+672 
-687 DSLVGSLL
+687 
-695 SQDIRGSL
+695 
-703 LNFLSDQG
+703 
-711 GLRNKDSKIL
+711 
-721 FMAATNYYETIDEA
+721 
-735 VKRKGRIDEHIFM
+735 
-748 DNPTEENGKS
+748 
-758 MLDNLFKKDKHI
+758 
-770 KQPVANKVL
+770 
-779 TGLYAKLLEISRR
+779 
-792 QIKEAIKIYDN
+792 
-803 TGDAGLKKVWEQKLA
+803 
-818 NTRPSGSDLR
+818 
-828 NAYQELKNIAYYMD
+828 
-842 GKIEN
+842 
-847 NQLIIDED
+847 
-855 VLRAYSPETRNS
+855 

>member
-83 YYKKNLDGEIEQID
+83 YYKKNLDGEIDQID

-110 ANAKGNRTDN
+110 ANAKVNRTDN

-196 INDFESIKKYGFE
+196 IKDFESIKKYGFE
-209 QEETFIGNPSDLE
+209 QEETFIGNPSALE

-233 KTNDNYHLNLKVLQD
+233 KTNDNYHLDLKVLQD
-248 VTQALSG
+248 VTQVLSA

-276 SLELSDFDD
+276 SLVFEDFKD

-290 IAEEVKWTDV
+290 IPEEVKLADV

-316 FMKSPKEAR
+316 FMDSPKEAR
-325 KGLILTGP
+325 KGFILTGP

-345 ANEGKRCYFMAP
+345 ANEEKCYFMAP

-373 IKRIFAEAR
+373 IKRIFAEAK
-382 ANQPT
+382 
-387 ILFIDEADT
+387 ADT

-472 NIRRLIFK
+472 NLG
-480 DKLEFSIK
+480 FSIK

-498 KSEKMS
+498 KSEKMA

-513 KLQENAKSIDLGKD
+513 KLKEKAKLVSIELGKD
-527 DASDYKLIAECF
+527 DAIDNELIAECF
-539 GEKEQE
+539 GKKERE

-557 CKAPGEIKNR
+557 CKTPGEIKNL

-581 KRKAEYISYNE
+581 RRKAEYISYNE

-660 TIQFSKIMSEPK
+660 TIQFSKIMSEA
-672 GKGKGKGIVLFFDEF
+672 KGIVLFFDEF
-687 DSLVGSLL
+687 DSLAGSLL

-703 LNFLSDQG
+703 LDFLSDQG

-758 MLDNLFKKDKHI
+758 MLANLFKKDKHI

-792 QIKEAIKIYDN
+792 QIKEAIKIYEN

-828 NAYQELKNIAYYMD
+828 NAYQELKNIAFYMD

>member
-1 MENDVKIQHRVI
+1 MENDVKIQHRII

-54 TYYLRKENEKNSEKY
+54 TYYLHKENEKNSEKY
-69 DFLIHCSYAAEAVS
+69 DFLIHCSYAAEAVF
-83 YYKKNLDGEIEQID
+83 YYKKNQDGEIEKID
-97 FKDLKAPKRRGGF
+97 FKDLKVPKRCGAF
-110 ANAKGNRTDN
+110 ATANKNRAN
-120 KLQEEA
+120 SKLQEEA

-158 LLEGLEWISK
+158 LLEGMEWISK

-233 KTNDNYHLNLKVLQD
+233 KTNDNYHLDLKVLQD
-248 VTQALSG
+248 VTQALSA

-276 SLELSDFDD
+276 RLEWKDFDN
-285 SISKN
+285 SITKN
-290 IAEEVKWTDV
+290 IAEEVKLADV
-300 RLDSQTK
+300 RLDFKTK
-307 ASIKASVDK
+307 ESIKASVDK
-316 FMKSPKEAR
+316 FMDSPKEAR
-325 KGLILTGP
+325 KGFILTGP

-345 ANEGKRCYFMAP
+345 ANEEKCYFMAP
-357 TLGDLKGEYV
+357 TLGDLKGEYI

-472 NIRRLIFK
+472 NLK
-480 DKLEFSIK
+480 FSIK
-488 GKCYEEYMLE
+488 GKCYEEDMLK

-513 KLQENAKSIDLGKD
+513 TLEENKSIELGKD
-527 DASDYKLIAECF
+527 DAIDNKLIEECF
-539 GEKEQE
+539 GKKERE

-557 CKAPGEIKNR
+557 CKTPGEIKNS

-581 KRKAEYISYNE
+581 RRKAEYISYNE

-660 TIQFSKIMSEPK
+660 TIQFSKIMSEA
-672 GKGKGKGIVLFFDEF
+672 KGKGKGIVLFFDEF
-687 DSLVGSLL
+687 DSLAGSLL

-703 LNFLSDQG
+703 LDFLSDQG

-758 MLDNLFKKDKHI
+758 MLANLFKKDKHI

-792 QIKEAIKIYDN
+792 QIKEAIKLYEH
-803 TGDAGLKKVWEQKLA
+803 TGDAGLRKVWEQKLA

-828 NAYQELKNIAYYMD
+828 NAYQEMKNIAYYMD

-855 VLRAYSPETRNS
+855 VLQAYSPEIRNS

>member
-83 YYKKNLDGEIEQID
+83 YYKKNLDGEIDQID

-110 ANAKGNRTDN
+110 ANAKVNRTDN

-126 QKEAE
+126 QKEVE

-184 WAKEN
+184 WAKEK

-196 INDFESIKKYGFE
+196 IKDFESIKKYGFE
-209 QEETFIGNPSDLE
+209 QEETFIGNPSELE

-233 KTNDNYHLNLKVLQD
+233 KTNNNYSLDLKVLQD
-248 VTQALSG
+248 VTQALSA

-276 SLELSDFDD
+276 SLVFEDFKD
-285 SISKN
+285 SINKN
-290 IAEEVKWTDV
+290 IPEEVKLADV
-300 RLDSQTK
+300 RLNSKTK
-307 ASIKASVDK
+307 ESIKASVDK
-316 FMKSPKEAR
+316 FMDSPKEAR
-325 KGLILTGP
+325 KGFILTGP

-345 ANEGKRCYFMAP
+345 ANEEKCYFMAP

-396 VFPSRNMGSQGDSFG
+396 VFPSRNMGSQGDSF
-411 LDMVNQFLQEIDGA
+411 DMVNQFLQEIDGA

-472 NIRRLIFK
+472 NLG
-480 DKLEFSIK
+480 FSIK
-488 GKCYEEYMLE
+488 GKCYEEYMLD
-498 KSEKMS
+498 KSEKMA

-513 KLQENAKSIDLGKD
+513 KLKEKAKLVSIELGKD
-527 DASDYKLIAECF
+527 DAIDNELIAECF
-539 GEKEQE
+539 GKKERE

-557 CKAPGEIKNR
+557 CKTPGEIRNR

-581 KRKAEYISYNE
+581 RRKAEYISYNE

-660 TIQFSKIMSEPK
+660 TIQFSKIMSEA
-672 GKGKGKGIVLFFDEF
+672 KGIVLFFDEF
-687 DSLVGSLL
+687 DSLAGSLL

-703 LNFLSDQG
+703 LDFLSDQG

-758 MLDNLFKKDKHI
+758 MLANLFKKDKHI

-792 QIKEAIKIYDN
+792 QIKEAIKIYEN
-803 TGDAGLKKVWEQKLA
+803 TGDAGLKKGWEQKLA

-828 NAYQELKNIAYYMD
+828 NAYQEMKNIAFYMD

>member
-83 YYKKNLDGEIEQID
+83 YYKKNLDGEIDQID

-110 ANAKGNRTDN
+110 ANAKVNRTDN

-126 QKEAE
+126 QKEVE

-184 WAKEN
+184 WAKEK

-196 INDFESIKKYGFE
+196 IKDFESIKKYGFE
-209 QEETFIGNPSDLE
+209 QEETFIGNPSELE

-233 KTNDNYHLNLKVLQD
+233 KTNNNYSLDLKVLQD
-248 VTQALSG
+248 VTQALSA

-263 MRILSAVLAKNKV
+263 IILSAVLAKNKV
-276 SLELSDFDD
+276 SLVFEDFKD
-285 SISKN
+285 SINKN
-290 IAEEVKWTDV
+290 IPEEVKLADV
-300 RLDSQTK
+300 RLNSKTK
-307 ASIKASVDK
+307 ESIKASVDK
-316 FMKSPKEAR
+316 FMDSPKEAR
-325 KGLILTGP
+325 KGFILTGP

-345 ANEGKRCYFMAP
+345 ANEEKCYFMAP

-472 NIRRLIFK
+472 NLG
-480 DKLEFSIK
+480 FSIK
-488 GKCYEEYMLE
+488 GKCYEEYMLD
-498 KSEKMS
+498 KSEKMA

-513 KLQENAKSIDLGKD
+513 KLKEKAKLVSIELGKD
-527 DASDYKLIAECF
+527 DAIDNELIAECF
-539 GEKEQE
+539 GKKERE

-557 CKAPGEIKNR
+557 CKTPGEIRNR

-581 KRKAEYISYNE
+581 RRKAEYISYNE

-660 TIQFSKIMSEPK
+660 TIQFSKIMSEA
-672 GKGKGKGIVLFFDEF
+672 KGIVLFFDEF
-687 DSLVGSLL
+687 DSLAGSLL

-703 LNFLSDQG
+703 LDFLSDQG

-758 MLDNLFKKDKHI
+758 MLANLFKKDKHI

-792 QIKEAIKIYDN
+792 QIKEAIKIYEN

-828 NAYQELKNIAYYMD
+828 NAYQEMKNIAFYMD

>member
-1 MENDVKIQHRVI
+1 MENDVKIQHRII

-54 TYYLRKENEKNSEKY
+54 TYYLRRENETNSEKY

-83 YYKKNLDGEIEQID
+83 YYKKNSNGEIEQID
-97 FKDLKAPKRRGGF
+97 FKNLKAPKRGGAFARGTQ
-110 ANAKGNRTDN
+110 NRTDS
-120 KLQEEA
+120 KLHEEA

-173 QDLRWIGILTK
+173 QDLRWIGILMK

-209 QEETFIGNPSDLE
+209 QEETFIGNPSPSE

-233 KTNDNYHLNLKVLQD
+233 KTNDNYRLDLKVLQD

-263 MRILSAVLAKNKV
+263 MRILSAVLAKNKA
-276 SLELSDFDD
+276 SLKWEDFEN

-290 IAEEVKWTDV
+290 IPEEVKWEDV

-316 FMKSPKEAR
+316 FKDSPKEAR

-545 AFEEIQRTGLIE
+545 AFDEIQRTGLIE
-557 CKAPGEIKNR
+557 CKTPGEIR
-567 FSDVIGYDDIKTKI
+567 ICFSDVIGYDDIKTKI
-581 KRKAEYISYNE
+581 GRKAKYISYNE

-660 TIQFSKIMSEPK
+660 TIQFSKIMSEA
-672 GKGKGKGIVLFFDEF
+672 KGIVLFFDEF
-687 DSLVGSLL
+687 DSLAGSLL

-703 LNFLSDQG
+703 LDFLSDQG

-721 FMAATNYYETIDEA
+721 FMAATNYYKTIDEA

-758 MLDNLFKKDKHI
+758 MLTNLFEKDKHI

-792 QIKEAIKIYDN
+792 QIKEAIKIYEH
-803 TGDAGLKKVWEQKLA
+803 TGDAGLRKVWEQKLA

-828 NAYQELKNIAYYMD
+828 NAYQEMKNIAYYMN
-842 GKIEN
+842 KIEN
-847 NQLIIDED
+847 NQLIIDEA
-855 VLRAYSPETRNS
+855 VLQAYSPEIRNS